1 MTFVF
6 TCVRFDFFL
15 DWEWRKQSLRLW
27 ILFNI
32 ICIWFFSSKYCCAN
46 KADIIVFSFFSRF
59 VAPYSMDV
67 VASTSFSV
75 DTDCINNPD
84 DPVNVQAQ
92 KATNFNFWPVI
103 LQSKKQHFWSDFWT
117 FNVNILKVL
126 LNIVWSISAMIPF
139 GDLLLKLLKFETLPR
154 SNVDFFYDLI
164 KRLRDQHKAGKLVRI
179 QLRGAK
185 IVLYSCTV
193 EVGYLKYV
201 SWFTATETSAVNLLL
216 LDSNRIVFLFRIL

>member
-15 DWEWRKQSLRLW
+15 DWEWWEKSLWLW

-32 ICIWFFSSKYCCAN
+32 ICIWFFSSEYCYAN
-46 KADIIVFSFFSRF
+46 KADIIVFLFFSRF

-185 IVLYSCTV
+185 IVQLRLDIWSMS
-193 EVGYLKYV
+193 VGLLPLKPPQ
-201 SWFTATETSAVNLLL
+201 
-216 LDSNRIVFLFRIL
+216 